1 MIKST
6 RQNRVKRSS
15 FTLIELLIVI
25 GLLGALTALILP
37 SLMANREDALGD
49 VCDYNQAGTV
59 RVLKQFY
66 QVYHHYPAGMHTGLQ
81 SGANPTYPM
90 AGLPSAQLAHM
101 GTSDADCPSATTLSE
116 NQIKSLAAAGIEKVC
131 NGTGYNLLDVD
142 GTINVVR
149 AHNGTGYWLD
159 DDPDGPK
166 EMTFDGVSLENWEV
180 ATGTPS
186 WDQRGGAGIVVVLW
200 IAPTIDWENHDHR
213 FSQF

>member
-49 VCDYNQAGTV
+49 VCDYHQAGTV

-101 GTSDADCPSATTLSE
+101 GTSDADCPSATTPSE
-116 NQIKSLAAAGIEKVC
+116 NQIKSPQRPASKKSAMAPVTTCWMLTVPLI
-131 NGTGYNLLDVD
+131 
-142 GTINVVR
+142 VR